1 MLCKGRVRGD
11 DTVMAETAVVGCEQQ
26 VAIGEEIIL
35 HGDECRSAAAEE
47 YGAVHTAC
55 LEYFAQVQ
63 QRRCAGAAAHEE
75 GFAACRQGGGEAVP
89 QGVDSVEAVADLEL
103 GEAARAVADNLDEE
117 AQRVVAD
124 VVHRYG
130 AAQHHVARA
139 LDEHLDELARYN
151 GLHLAVVL
159 EHQAEVLVAQLLALY
174 DAEIVYLFHSRR
186 GNFTSA
192 KIRNKVKCQ
201 EVFCKINQTDIALKQ
216 TWTCQATRP

>member
-1 MLCKGRVRGD
+1 M
-11 DTVMAETAVVGCEQQ
+11 
-26 VAIGEEIIL
+26 
-35 HGDECRSAAAEE
+35 
-47 YGAVHTAC
+47 
-55 LEYFAQVQ
+55 Q
-63 QRRCAGAAAHEE
+63 QRRCAGTAANEE
-75 GFAACRQGGGEAVP
+75 GFAAGGQGSGEAVA
-89 QGVDSVEAVADLEL
+89 QGVDNVEVVAYGEL
-103 GEAARAVADNLDEE
+103 GQTAGAVADNLDEE
-117 AQRVVAD
+117 GQRAVAD

-139 LDEHLDELARYN
+139 LDEHLDELARDN